1 MTTYKVI
8 VGSLAT
14 HWYNSKGQ
22 LHRENGPAVEHA
34 DGYKEWWLNGQRHR
48 ENGPA
53 IEYTNGYKEWWLNDK
68 RHRKDGP
75 AVERAD
81 GSKSWYINGQRHRE
95 NGPAV
100 EWANGDKEWWLN
112 GQRHCKDGP
121 AIEHTSGYKEWYI
134 NGKRHR
140 ADGPAVEYDNGHKEW
155 WLNGEKVT
163 EDEVMKKSSTN
174 ISSTHPTYNF
184 KYNLKE
190 IIDEVIKEIDQYED
204 IKKDIE
210 LYKDNS
216 QKITELQKS
225 IQGILDQIKTKTSE
239 ENIRLKRIIKFMED
253 FNLSKLEG
261 DKWVATLEEKP
272 MYKEPS
278 ISYKEVY
285 EAALKKLNA
294 ATVAVIK
301 QLESAHLADKAKIK
315 KKELII
321 KEENFIQKGINWL
334 IDKWKNLLLSM
345 NNYKKVVDEITNSNE
360 LKEEN
365 QNLKLNIIGNRDG
378 IEQTT
383 FGINKEGRLDFIR
396 PEPKTKVVVFSTSPH
411 KVVKKLKKLFP
422 NVKDIWITPYKGP
435 YNGETTIKAKYSPQ
449 GLVTMD

>member
-1 MTTYKVI
+1 MKNLKEEKSIPQKTKNGTE
-8 VGSLAT
+8 
-14 HWYNSKGQ
+14 WYNSKGQ
-22 LHRENGPAVEHA
+22 LHRE
-34 DGYKEWWLNGQRHR
+34 D
-48 ENGPA
+48 GPA
-53 IEYTNGYKEWWLNDK
+53 IEYTNGYKAWCINDK
-68 RHRKDGP
+68 L
-75 AVERAD
+75 
-81 GSKSWYINGQRHRE
+81 HRE
-95 NGPAV
+95 
-100 EWANGDKEWWLN
+100 
-112 GQRHCKDGP
+112 
-121 AIEHTSGYKEWYI
+121 
-134 NGKRHR
+134 
-140 ADGPAVEYDNGHKEW
+140 DGPAVEYTNGDKFWYINGQLHREDGPAIEYTDGTKSW
-155 WLNGEKVT
+155 WLNGKQVT

-301 QLESAHLADKAKIK
+301 QLESAHLADKAKMK